1 MHHCFSMKKTLR
13 IIKITV
19 VLFIALFILVGLSAT
34 AWMYFNHDKIY
45 ASAID
50 ELNGTHVGML
60 KIGEV
65 DISPFEN
72 FPYISVG
79 LHQIDFYA
87 DKSADAP
94 RILHVE
100 DAYVGFDIWDI
111 VREQYIVKKLKIK
124 DGYAKLVLDE
134 NGELN
139 LNNALADT
147 QQAVD
152 TVPEKPVNFDL
163 QAVDVLNF
171 RIEEINEQGNK
182 YINVVM
188 EDVDAVF
195 SNLSEFV
202 RVTFKGDL
210 ELTEYTAEKV
220 TYFREKPFSLDTR
233 FTYDLVGEMLTI
245 FPGKLI
251 LEYGKLDF
259 EGSIDFANDLFLDLE
274 FSGQKENFDVFISF
288 APNEVAETLNK
299 FRNEGDIF
307 FKGTIFGK
315 SANADPSIDLELGCE
330 NTFFFHKDESKAVK
344 NLAFSGR
351 FHTGADN
358 SLETSEFVLTNLY
371 GIPETGEFKGTFRVV
386 NFVNPI
392 VSVDFH
398 ADLDLRNFQSFYDPD
413 WLEDAEGN
421 VKIDITIN
429 EFVDQ
434 DSVIHV
440 ASKMEDGTLSRI
452 EFYGAS
458 VKLADYRHRLEN
470 LAGKIVLDGDNL
482 LLEKLSCKVDESDLL
497 MTASLGHLN
506 AIAHK
511 QSAIVDFTLHL
522 ESNKID
528 IASLLP
534 PEMSRGKDAWKTEVI
549 TDLFA
554 DFDLNT
560 TVDDINNYR
569 YFPKARLDIRGFS
582 GKLEGFNQPLHKVSG
597 TITTSD
603 DQIFVDDLT
612 AVVGDNDLHLQL
624 LVDDPGLFF
633 EKGAEGAS
641 HMHATIVSDRVNF
654 KDFLFYR
661 GEALVDTAIQAELGD
676 ERIRDLHFEC
686 DGLVHPA
693 TFSPQGWLSYFE
705 LEELTVRLNDLPKLK
720 NARGKIRTDTTGCL
734 YIDGFSAQLGR
745 SDIYA
750 DLQLLHLL
758 DSLGDKREVYGRI
771 GGDLWDFDEYFAQ
784 TTTAEATL
792 SRQAAPV
799 DSAAQA
805 AAHAAKLNIFALPF
819 PKLDVELAV
828 GRIISDRY
836 KLGEVVGHF
845 KASPDHMVWIDTL
858 HFTAASGRVGI
869 GGYLNGSNKDDL
881 YLKGRIA
888 LENLDIDEVFFKFDN
903 FGQDYLVSNQVHGR
917 IDGTIDVK
925 AHLYP
930 DLTPMLNHTE
940 AHMELKIKDG
950 RLENFAPMQ
959 AMSDFMGDKNLNS
972 IRFGEMENTFDF
984 KDGTLDVPKMK
995 IASTLGYIFLSGQQD
1010 MEERINYEVQV
1021 PLSLVQSAGWSMLR
1035 NKVAGGN
1042 RKANAEDLAETD
1054 EEIISEQSGL
1064 IRRYMTFNI
1073 TGTTEEFEV
1082 GMGKKKKE
1090 LP

>member
-1 MHHCFSMKKTLR
+1 MKRAFR
-13 IIKITV
+13 IIKIS
-19 VLFIALFILVGLSAT
+19 VLILGALFILTGLVAT
-34 AWMYFNHDKIY
+34 GWMYYNHDKIY
-45 ASAID
+45 TAAIS
-50 ELNGTHVGML
+50 EVNETHTGLL
-60 KIGEV
+60 KIEDV

-72 FPYISVG
+72 FPYISIG
-79 LHQIDFYA
+79 LHKIDLFE
-87 DKSADAP
+87 DKSETAV
-94 RILHVE
+94 RIAHVD

-111 VREQYIVKKLKIK
+111 IRGEYVIRKIKIK
-124 DGYAKLVLDE
+124 DGYARLELDE
-134 NGELN
+134 NGDLN
-139 LNNALADT
+139 LKKALSGK
-147 QQAVD
+147 Q
-152 TVPEKPVNFDL
+152 PVEEAPSEEPVYLDL
-163 QAVDVLNF
+163 QAVEVVNF
-171 RIEEINEQGNK
+171 RIEEFNEQGNK

-188 EDVDAVF
+188 QDVDAVF

-210 ELTEYTAEKV
+210 ELTEYTADNV
-220 TYFREKPFSLDTR
+220 TYFKDKPFALDTR
-233 FTYDLVGEMLTI
+233 FTYDLIGEMLTI
-245 FPGKLI
+245 FPGQLI
-251 LEYGKLDF
+251 LEYGLLDF
-259 EGSIDFANDLFLDLE
+259 EGSVDFANELFLDLE

-307 FKGTIFGK
+307 FKGSIFGR
-315 SANADPSIDLELGCE
+315 SVNANPAIDLELGCE

-386 NFVNPI
+386 NFINPI

-398 ADLDLRNFQSFYDPD
+398 ADLDLKNFQSFYDPE
-413 WLEDAEGN
+413 WLEDAEGK

-434 DSVIHV
+434 DSVIHI

-452 EFYGAS
+452 EFYDAS
-458 VKLADYRHRLEN
+458 VKLASYRHRLEN
-470 LAGKIVLDGDNL
+470 LAGKVVLDGDNL

-522 ESNKID
+522 ESEKID

-534 PEMSRGKDAWKTEVI
+534 PEMSRGEDAWKTEVI

-569 YFPKARLDIRGFS
+569 YIPKAKLDIRGFR
-582 GKLEGFNQPLHKVSG
+582 GKLEGFNQPLHKVAG

-612 AVVGDNDLHLQL
+612 AVVGRNDLHLHL
-624 LVDDPGLFF
+624 LIDDPGLFL
-633 EKGAEGAS
+633 EKGAKGAS
-641 HMHATIVSDRVNF
+641 HMHATIVSDRFDF

-686 DGLVHPA
+686 DGLVHPS
-693 TFSPQGWLSYFE
+693 TFSPHGWLSYCE

-734 YIDGFSAQLGR
+734 YIEGFSAQLGR
-745 SDIYA
+745 SDFYA

-758 DSLGDKREVYGRI
+758 DSLGDKREIYGRV
-771 GGDLWDFDEYFAQ
+771 GGSLWDFDEYVSTSEPTQSAG
-784 TTTAEATL
+784 
-792 SRQAAPV
+792 
-799 DSAAQA
+799 AAQGDSVSQA
-805 AAHAAKLNIFALPF
+805 QAHAAKFNIFALPF
-819 PKLDVELAV
+819 PELDVELEV
-828 GRIISDRY
+828 GRIVSERY
-836 KLGEVVGHF
+836 KLGDVMGHF

-858 HFTAASGRVGI
+858 HFRAASGRVGI
-869 GGYLNGSNKDDL
+869 GGYLNGSVKEDL

-888 LENLDIDEVFFKFDN
+888 LENVDIDQLFFKFDN
-903 FGQDYLVSNQVHGR
+903 FGQDYLVSEQVHGR
-917 IDGTIDVK
+917 IDGSIDVK
-925 AHLYP
+925 AHLHP
-930 DLTPMLNHTE
+930 DLTPMLDRTE
-940 AHMELKIKDG
+940 AHMALKISEG

-959 AMSDFMGDKNLNS
+959 AMSDFIGDRNLNN

-1010 MEERINYEVQV
+1010 MQDHINYEVQV
-1021 PLSLVQSAGWSMLR
+1021 PLSLVQSAGWNMLR
-1035 NKVAGGN
+1035 NKVKGGDRN
-1042 RKANAEDLAETD
+1042 SKAEDLAESD
-1054 EEIISEQSGL
+1054 EEIISEQTGL

-1073 TGTTEEFEV
+1073 SGTTEEFEV
-1082 GMGKKKKE
+1082 GMGKKKKD